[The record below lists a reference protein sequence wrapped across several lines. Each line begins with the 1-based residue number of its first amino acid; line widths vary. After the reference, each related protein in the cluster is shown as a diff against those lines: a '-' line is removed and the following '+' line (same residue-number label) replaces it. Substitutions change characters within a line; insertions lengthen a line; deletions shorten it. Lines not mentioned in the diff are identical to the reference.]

1 MSQGLAR
8 QHTSPNSGPPTHV
21 TFPESLPHLLPRYT
35 EHTYHQGGVHSSLLT
50 IANVSAAQ
58 DYALFTCTATNPLG
72 SDHTNI
78 QLVSISMVGVGY
90 EGVGRMFPGS
100 ISKSLIGTE
109 WQGSHN

>member
-1 MSQGLAR
+1 M
-8 QHTSPNSGPPTHV
+8 
-21 TFPESLPHLLPRYT
+21 

-78 QLVSISMVGVGY
+78 QLVSISMVGEGC
-90 EGVGRMFPGS
+90 EGVGRVLPGLVP
-100 ISKSLIGTE
+100 KSPVGIGSVPET
-109 WQGSHN
+109 

>member
-1 MSQGLAR
+1 MS
-8 QHTSPNSGPPTHV
+8 
-21 TFPESLPHLLPRYT
+21 LLPRYT

-78 QLVSISMVGVGY
+78 QLVSISMMGG
-90 EGVGRMFPGS
+90 GWADIGRLPLVNSQVCGGPNLEAFLTPDRC
-100 ISKSLIGTE
+100 L
-109 WQGSHN
+109 

>member
-8 QHTSPNSGPPTHV
+8 SHLSPSFGLPTSV
-21 TFPESLPHLLPRYT
+21 TFPESLPHLLSRYT
-35 EHTYHQGGVHSSLLT
+35 EHTYHQGVVHSSLLT

-78 QLVSISMVGVGY
+78 QLVSISMAGVGC
-90 EGVGRMFPGS
+90 EGVGWALPGL
-100 ISKSLIGTE
+100 IPKSLVGPE
-109 WQGSHN
+109 